1 MILGKE
7 LRRRVKKHQA
17 MFVVTLAD
25 SEVQAE
31 WQRGIGLPRSQLSQR
46 LPERL
51 LCPTTQLRGMDSA
64 SKLLLDSHQ
73 RLIQGTNARLLD
85 TRMFLGPAN
94 SGGEAMTERSRVL
107 R

>member
-1 MILGKE
+1 M
-7 LRRRVKKHQA
+7 KKHQA

-64 SKLLLDSHQ
+64 SNSSST
-73 RLIQGTNARLLD
+73 LISALSKELMPAYLIRAC
-85 TRMFLGPAN
+85 FLA
-94 SGGEAMTERSRVL
+94 L
-107 R
+107 RIVEEKP

>member
-1 MILGKE
+1 
-7 LRRRVKKHQA
+7 

-64 SKLLLDSHQ
+64 SNSST
-73 RLIQGTNARLLD
+73 LISALSKEL
-85 TRMFLGPAN
+85 MPAYLIHACFLA
-94 SGGEAMTERSRVL
+94 L
-107 R
+107 RIVEEKP